1 MARSRS
7 NPWRSCLAPGSRQP
21 SQVRQRRQK
30 RSRLRA
36 RSCERAAQQRVA
48 PDERRWQAGR
58 RSQVNAVFY
67 GRSERARGMME
78 RRDAAGAL
86 LALLLIAGCR
96 LPPQEIITTWPEGL
110 LPGYQEL
117 NCEWYDPDSTAIRYS
132 YMLPTVDG
140 SEIERL
146 RWQIHRSGWKA
157 GSPRESCFAVLEQT
171 SNHLV

>member
-1 MARSRS
+1 
-7 NPWRSCLAPGSRQP
+7 
-21 SQVRQRRQK
+21 
-30 RSRLRA
+30 
-36 RSCERAAQQRVA
+36 
-48 PDERRWQAGR
+48 
-58 RSQVNAVFY
+58 
-67 GRSERARGMME
+67 MME

-171 SNHLV
+171 SNHLVMKCTNPGNLTTEVWVVRINSNVATVTAGPARAVLEYDGGA